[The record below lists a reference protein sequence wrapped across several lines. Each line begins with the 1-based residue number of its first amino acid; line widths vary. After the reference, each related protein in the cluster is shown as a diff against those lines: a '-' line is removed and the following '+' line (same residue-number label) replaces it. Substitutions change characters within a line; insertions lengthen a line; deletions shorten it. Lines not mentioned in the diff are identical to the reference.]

1 MSVLVTGFGRY
12 GDQTS
17 NPSELLARALDGQRI
32 AGETT
37 TGVVLPVAT
46 VQVGGALATA
56 ISNARPR
63 IVVALGVAP
72 GRTAPS
78 LERVAINVRDF
89 PIPDTDGAQP
99 VDQPVVADGPDAY
112 FTTLP
117 VKMILFAWRTAE
129 LPGYISNTAGT
140 YVCNQVFY
148 LVSHLA
154 RQDGF
159 RAGFIHLPAVPAVPA
174 PVTATVP
181 GPSMSLERMEEAV
194 RTAVAVTAGHDGPD
208 LPLAGGT
215 VS

>member
-1 MSVLVTGFGRY
+1 MSVLVTGFGSY

-17 NPSELLARALDGQRI
+17 NPSELLAWALDGQRI
-32 AGETT
+32 AGETI
-37 TGVVLPVAT
+37 TGASLPVAT
-46 VQVGGALATA
+46 AQVGRALATA
-56 ISNARPR
+56 IDNARPR

-99 VDQPVVADGPDAY
+99 VDEPVVARGPDAY
-112 FTTLP
+112 RTALP
-117 VKMILFAWRTAE
+117 VKMILSAWRTAG
-129 LPGYISNTAGT
+129 LPGYVSNTAGT

-148 LVSHLA
+148 LVSHRA

-159 RAGFIHLPAVPAVPA
+159 RAGFIHLPALPA
-174 PVTATVP
+174 PDTATVP
-181 GPSMSLERMEEAV
+181 APSMSLELMEEAV
-194 RTAVAVTAGHDGPD
+194 RTAVAVAAGHDGPD
-208 LPLAGGT
+208 LSLVAGA

>member
-32 AGETT
+32 AGETI

-46 VQVGGALATA
+46 AKVSGALATA

-99 VDQPVVADGPDAY
+99 VDQPVVVDGPDAY
-112 FTTLP
+112 LTTLP
-117 VKMILFAWRTAE
+117 VKMILSAWRTAE
-129 LPGYISNTAGT
+129 LPGYVSNTAGT

-159 RAGFIHLPAVPAVPA
+159 RAGFIHLPALPA
-174 PVTATVP
+174 PDTATVP
-181 GPSMSLERMEEAV
+181 GPSMSLDLMEEAV

-208 LPLAGGT
+208 LSLAAGT